1 MDIKKKNKNKRT
13 GAKMGQRGM
22 LALEKK
28 RNLFSN
34 ADFSQSIFMEQ
45 KSDRGRTN
53 ERESEPKWKHQFS
66 KKLK

>member
-22 LALEKK
+22 LALAKK